1 MLPGPLQTRLLI
13 RTIRWPDMADKKL
26 RFDIEAN
33 SDEAKRA
40 LAELRS
46 AFDTTLGALKKQ
58 QGGIA
63 LFKAAQQDAA
73 KLEAQIKKLA
83 KAGGD
88 TTALNTALAAQRAT
102 LAQLSASLQKA
113 GIDTNALTAA
123 QARLRG
129 QVEQV
134 KRNFVSQSQS
144 VRDDLGGIEKKSAG
158 VGNALSGLFSKVAF
172 QLGAVLG
179 VGKIA
184 AMADEYA
191 SLQARLKLAS
201 RNSEEFAAANDDVV
215 RIASAARVPLA
226 QTAELYVRIAS
237 SVKDLDVA
245 QRDVAGVTEAVGLA
259 LKLSGASAAESG
271 SAMLQFSQAIASGV
285 LRGEEFNSVNEAA
298 PRLLQGLAK
307 SLGVPVGQLRE
318 MAKAGQLTREVLID
332 GLLKEL
338 PTLRTEAA
346 SLPDTIGGT
355 FTDLGNKLRI
365 VVGQFDQATGASKG
379 FAGVINAIGTTGI
392 EALAVVGANVA
403 FVFKGIGRDIGG
415 LAARLVALARGDFKS
430 FKFIGESMKQDA
442 EEARRELDAF
452 EKRILEGAGRVVQA
466 TEKTTEAA
474 SDRNA
479 AQKDLAA
486 RFADIKESETRRVEA
501 ALEAQVAAY
510 RKAQSEVSKIDSERI
525 ELAKRNAARL
535 ADLQAPKTKA
545 ADLNAK
551 DPTERLFN
559 QAAARASLQSLQAQQ
574 AAALAG
580 DDFDA
585 AIDLGER
592 ASALIAELNS
602 AGASAASVLASQQRE
617 VAALQDEALAGKAE
631 VAKAKAAE
639 AEAAVDALKKE
650 LESLKAVPVQV
661 DLKKAEESV
670 REAQKRMQAILD
682 GKPLSQRVNLS
693 TAGADLPAKAAG
705 GLLRG
710 PGTGTSDSILAR
722 VSNGEYVVRAAAV
735 KKLGLAR
742 LHAINQGRLPDLRA
756 AAMRVVE
763 SRRLAMRSAVERFP
777 RFADGGLIGNSV
789 GSLPR
794 PSAAGGGAS
803 TILNLTLPG
812 VGTFETHA
820 DAAVADS
827 LERALRT
834 AALKHGRRT

>member
-1 MLPGPLQTRLLI
+1 V
-13 RTIRWPDMADKKL
+13 ADKKL

-40 LAELRS
+40 LAELRRE
-46 AFDTTLGALKKQ
+46 FDTTLATLKKQ
-58 QGGIA
+58 QGDIGM
-63 LFKAAQQDAA
+63 FKAAQRDAA
-73 KLEAQIKKLA
+73 NLEKQIKTLA
-83 KAGGD
+83 KTGGD
-88 TTALNTALAAQRAT
+88 TTALNAALSAQRAT

-113 GIDTNALTAA
+113 GVDTNSLSTA
-123 QARLRG
+123 QAKLRN

-134 KRNFVSQSQS
+134 KRNFSAQSQS
-144 VRDDLGGIEKKSAG
+144 IRDDLGGIEKKSAG
-158 VGNALSGLFSKVAF
+158 VGAALSGLFSKLAF

-201 RNSEEFAAANDDVV
+201 RGSEEFAAANDDVV

-237 SVKDLDVA
+237 SVKDLGVA
-245 QRDVAGVTEAVGLA
+245 QRDIAGVTEAVGLA
-259 LKLSGASAAESG
+259 LKLSGASTAESS

-332 GLLKEL
+332 GLLKDL
-338 PTLRTEAA
+338 PTLRDEAA

-379 FAGVINAIGTTGI
+379 MAGVINGIGTTGI

-403 FVFKGIGRDIGG
+403 FVFKGIGREIGG
-415 LAARLVALARGDFKS
+415 IGAQLAALARGDFKGAGIIRDLIRS
-430 FKFIGESMKQDA
+430 DA
-442 EEARRELDAF
+442 AEARRELDQF
-452 EKRILEGAGRVVQA
+452 EKRILEGGKRIAKSTADTTQA
-466 TEKTTEAA
+466 AT
-474 SDRNA
+474 DRNT
-479 AQKDLAA
+479 AQKALAA
-486 RFADIKESETRRVEA
+486 RFAEIKEGETKRVKD
-501 ALEAQVAAY
+501 ALEEQVAAE
-510 RKAQSEVSKIDSERI
+510 RAAHSEFKKIENERA

-535 ADLQAPKTKA
+535 ADLLTPKAKP
-545 ADLNAK
+545 ADLNAA
-551 DPTERLFN
+551 DPTERFFN
-559 QAAARASLQSLQAQQ
+559 QAAARSQLQSLQAQQ
-574 AAALAG
+574 QAALAKG
-580 DDFDA
+580 DFDA
-585 AIDLGER
+585 ALDTGER
-592 ASALIAELNS
+592 ASALIAELNA
-602 AGASAASVLASQQRE
+602 AGANASSILASQQRE
-617 VAALQDEALAGKAE
+617 VAALQDEALAGKAAA
-631 VAKAKAAE
+631 AKAKADE
-639 AEAAVDALKKE
+639 AAAAVDALKKE

-670 REAQKRMQAILD
+670 REAQARMQAILD
-682 GKPLSQRVNLS
+682 GKPLTQSVRLS
-693 TAGADLPAKAAG
+693 AGGADLPAKADG

-735 KKLGLAR
+735 RKLGLAN
-742 LHAINQGRLPDLRA
+742 LHAINQGRLPDLHA
-756 AAMRVVE
+756 AARRVME
-763 SRRLAMRSAVERFP
+763 SRRTAFRSAVERRLP
-777 RFADGGLIGNSV
+777 RFADGGLIGGAV

-794 PSAAGGGAS
+794 PSASGGGGAS
-803 TILNLTLPG
+803 TVLNLTLPG
-812 VGTFETHA
+812 VGTFETRA

-827 LERALRT
+827 LQRALQLS
-834 AALKHGRRT
+834 ALKHGRRT

>member
-1 MLPGPLQTRLLI
+1 
-13 RTIRWPDMADKKL
+13 MADKKL

-88 TTALNTALAAQRAT
+88 TTQLNTALAAQRAT

-123 QARLRG
+123 QARLRT

-134 KRNFVSQSQS
+134 KRNFTAQAQS
-144 VRDDLGGIEKKSAG
+144 VSDELGNVERKTAG
-158 VGNALSGLFSKVAF
+158 VGAALSGLFSRIAF

-179 VGKIA
+179 VGKIVEMTDA
-184 AMADEYA
+184 ASNLA
-191 SLQARLKLAS
+191 ARLKLAS
-201 RNSEEFAAANDDVV
+201 RNAEEFAAANDDVV
-215 RIASAARVPLA
+215 RIASAARVPLS

-332 GLLKEL
+332 GLLKDL
-338 PTLRTEAA
+338 PALRSEAA

-379 FAGVINAIGTTGI
+379 FAGVINGIGTTAI
-392 EALAVVGANVA
+392 EALAVVGANTA
-403 FVFKGIGRDIGG
+403 FVFKAIGREIGG
-415 LAARLVALARGDFKS
+415 IAAQLVALARFDFQG
-430 FKFIGESMKQDA
+430 FKIIGELMKQDA
-442 EEARRELDAF
+442 EEARRDLDKF
-452 EKRILEGAGRVVQA
+452 EKRILEGAGRVAQA
-466 TEKTTEAA
+466 AEKTTQAT

-479 AQKDLAA
+479 AQKALAE
-486 RFADIKESETRRVEA
+486 RFAETVEGETKRVEA
-501 ALEAQVAAY
+501 AWEAQVAAQ
-510 RKAQSEVSKIDSERI
+510 RKAQSEAEKIDSERVS
-525 ELAKRNAARL
+525 LAEKNSKRL
-535 ADLQAPKTKA
+535 SDLLAPKAKP
-545 ADLNAK
+545 ADLNAQ
-551 DPTERLFN
+551 DPTERFFN
-559 QAAARASLQSLQAQQ
+559 QAAARSSLQALKAQQQ
-574 AAALAG
+574 AALASK
-580 DDFDA
+580 DFNQ
-585 AIDLGER
+585 AIDTGER
-592 ASALIAELNS
+592 ASALIADLNA
-602 AGASAASVLASQQRE
+602 AGADAASTLAAQQRE
-617 VAALQDEALAGKAE
+617 IAALQDAALAGKAAE
-631 VAKAKAAE
+631 AKAKAAE
-639 AEAAVDALKKE
+639 AAAAVDALKKE
-650 LESLKAVPVQV
+650 LASLKAVPVQV

-670 REAQKRMQAILD
+670 REAQRRMQDILN
-682 GKPLSQRVNLS
+682 GKPLTQRVNLA
-693 TAGADLPAKAAG
+693 TGGADLPAKAAG

-722 VSNGEYVVRAAAV
+722 VSNGEFVVRAAAV

-742 LHAINQGRLPDLRA
+742 LNAINQGRLPDLRA
-756 AAMRVVE
+756 AAMRMAE
-763 SRRLAMRSAVERFP
+763 SRQLAIRSAIDSRRIP
-777 RFADGGLIGNSV
+777 RFADGGLIASSV
-789 GSLPR
+789 ASQPR
-794 PSAAGGGAS
+794 PASGSAGAS
-803 TILNLTLPG
+803 RVLNLTLPG
-812 VGTFETHA
+812 VGSFEMQA
-820 DAAVADS
+820 QEAVADA
-827 LERALRT
+827 LERAVRT
-834 AALKHGRRT
+834 TALKHGRRN

>member
-1 MLPGPLQTRLLI
+1 
-13 RTIRWPDMADKKL
+13 MADKKL
-26 RFDIEAN
+26 RFEIEAN
-33 SDEAKRA
+33 SDEARRA
-40 LAELRS
+40 VAGLRRE
-46 AFDTTLGALKKQ
+46 FDTTLAALKKQ
-58 QGGIA
+58 QGDVA

-73 KLEAQIKKLA
+73 RLESQIKKLA

-88 TTALNTALAAQRAT
+88 TTALNTALAAQRAS

-113 GIDTNALTAA
+113 GIDTNSLTAA
-123 QARLRG
+123 QARLRT

-134 KRNFVSQSQS
+134 KRNFSAQAQS
-144 VRDDLGGIEKKSAG
+144 VSDELGNVERKSAG
-158 VGNALSGLFSKVAF
+158 VGNALSGLFSKLAF

-215 RIASAARVPLA
+215 RIASAARVPLS
-226 QTAELYVRIAS
+226 QTAELYVRIAG

-338 PTLRTEAA
+338 PALRSEAA

-392 EALAVVGANVA
+392 EALAVVGANIA
-403 FVFKGIGRDIGG
+403 FVFKGIGREIGG
-415 LAARLVALARGDFKS
+415 IAAQLVALARGDIEGFR
-430 FKFIGESMKQDA
+430 FIGDSMKRDA
-442 EEARRELDAF
+442 EEARRELDKF
-452 EKRILEGAGRVVQA
+452 EKRILEGAGRVVHA
-466 TEKTTEAA
+466 TEKTTQAT

-479 AQKDLAA
+479 AQKALAA
-486 RFADIKESETRRVEA
+486 RFAEIKESETQRVVA
-501 ALEAQVAAY
+501 ALEAQVAAQ
-510 RKAQSEVSKIDSERI
+510 RKAQSDAEKIDSERV

-535 ADLQAPKTKA
+535 ADIQAPKAKS

-551 DPTERLFN
+551 DPTERFFN

-574 AAALAG
+574 QAALAS

-592 ASALIAELNS
+592 ASSLIAELNS

-631 VAKAKAAE
+631 AAKAKAAE
-639 AEAAVDALKKE
+639 AAAAVDALKKE

-693 TAGADLPAKAAG
+693 TGGADLPAKAAG

-742 LHAINQGRLPDLRA
+742 LNAINQGRLPDLRA
-756 AAMRVVE
+756 AAMNVVE
-763 SRRLAMRSAVERFP
+763 SRRRAMRSAAERLP
-777 RFADGGLIGNSV
+777 HFADGGLIGNSV

-794 PSAAGGGAS
+794 PGASGGAS

-812 VGTFETHA
+812 VGSFETRA

-827 LERALRT
+827 LARALRG

>member
-1 MLPGPLQTRLLI
+1 MLQRPLQTRWLNV
-13 RTIRWPDMADKKL
+13 ADKKL

-33 SDEAKRA
+33 SDSAKRA
-40 LAELRS
+40 LTELQS

-58 QGGIA
+58 QGEVA
-63 LFKAAQQDAA
+63 LFKAAIADAA
-73 KLEAQIKKLA
+73 RLETQIKRLA

-88 TTALNTALAAQRAT
+88 TTALNTALTAQRAT

-113 GIDTNALTAA
+113 GIDTNALSAA

-134 KRNFVSQSQS
+134 KRNFSAQSQS
-144 VRDDLGGIEKKSAG
+144 VRDDLGGIEKKSVG
-158 VGNALSGLFSKVAF
+158 VSNALSGLFSKLAF

-237 SVKDLDVA
+237 SVKGLDVA

-259 LKLSGASAAESG
+259 LKLSGASAAESS

-285 LRGEEFNSVNEAA
+285 LRGEEFNSVNESA

-338 PTLRTEAA
+338 PTLRSEAA

-379 FAGVINAIGTTGI
+379 FAGVINSIGTTGI
-392 EALAVVGANVA
+392 EALAVLGANVA
-403 FVFKGIGRDIGG
+403 FVFKGIGREIGG
-415 LAARLVALARGDFKS
+415 IAAQMVALARFDFQGVKI
-430 FKFIGESMKQDA
+430 IGASMKQDA

-466 TEKTTEAA
+466 TEKTTQAA
-474 SDRNA
+474 ADRNT
-479 AQKDLAA
+479 AQKALAA
-486 RFADIKESETRRVEA
+486 RFAEIKESETQRVEA
-501 ALEAQVAAY
+501 ALEAQVAAH
-510 RKAQSEVSKIDSERI
+510 RKAQSEVEKIDSERV

-535 ADLQAPKTKA
+535 ADIQAPKAKA
-545 ADLNAK
+545 ADLNAN
-551 DPTERLFN
+551 DPTERFFN
-559 QAAARASLQSLQAQQ
+559 QAAARAQLQSLQAQQ
-574 AAALAG
+574 QAALAG
-580 DDFDA
+580 KDFDK

-592 ASALIAELNS
+592 ASALIAELNA
-602 AGASAASVLASQQRE
+602 AGANAASVLASQQRE

-631 VAKAKAAE
+631 AAKAKAAE
-639 AEAAVDALKKE
+639 AAAAIDALKRE
-650 LESLKAVPVQV
+650 FESLKSVPVQV
-661 DLKKAEESV
+661 DLKKAEASV
-670 REAQKRMQAILD
+670 REAQKRMQSILD
-682 GKPLSQRVNLS
+682 GKPLTQSVSL
-693 TAGADLPAKAAG
+693 TAGGADLPAKADG

-710 PGTGTSDSILAR
+710 PGSGTSDSILAR

-735 KKLGLAR
+735 RRLGLANM
-742 LHAINQGRLPDLRA
+742 HTINQGRLPDLRA
-756 AAMRVVE
+756 AAMRLAE
-763 SRRLAMRSAVERFP
+763 SRRLAIRSAIDRRIP
-777 RFADGGLIGNSV
+777 RFADGGLIAGSV

-794 PSAAGGGAS
+794 PSASGSGATS
-803 TILNLTLPG
+803 ILNLTLPG
-812 VGTFETHA
+812 VGTFETRA

>member
-1 MLPGPLQTRLLI
+1 MT
-13 RTIRWPDMADKKL
+13 TKKL
-26 RFDIEAN
+26 SFDIEAN
-33 SDEAKRA
+33 SDSAKRA

-46 AFDTTLGALKKQ
+46 AFDATLAALKKQ
-58 QGGIA
+58 QGEVA
-63 LFKAAQQDAA
+63 LFKAAQRDAA
-73 KLEAQIKKLA
+73 ALEKQIKALGR
-83 KAGGD
+83 AGGD
-88 TTALNTALAAQRAT
+88 TTALNTALSAQRAT

-134 KRNFVSQSQS
+134 KRNFVSQSQT
-144 VRDDLGGIEKKSAG
+144 VRDELGGIEKKSAG
-158 VGNALSGLFSKVAF
+158 VGNVLSGVFSKIGF
-172 QLGAVLG
+172 QLGAVLS

-184 AMADEYA
+184 TMSDEYA

-201 RNSEEFAAANDDVV
+201 RSTEEFAAANDDVV

-318 MAKAGQLTREVLID
+318 MAKAGQLTRDVLID
-332 GLLKEL
+332 GLLKDL

-379 FAGVINAIGTTGI
+379 FAGVINAVGTTGI

-403 FVFKGIGRDIGG
+403 FVFKGIGREIGG
-415 LAARLVALARGDFKS
+415 IAAQLVALATFDFKG
-430 FKFIGESMKQDA
+430 FKFIGEQMKKDA
-442 EEARRELDAF
+442 AEARRELDAF

-466 TEKTTEAA
+466 TEKTTRAM
-474 SDRNA
+474 SDRNV
-479 AQKDLAA
+479 AQKALAA
-486 RFADIKESETRRVEA
+486 RLAETVEGETKRVEA
-501 ALEAQVAAY
+501 ALEAQVAAQ
-510 RKAQSEVSKIDSERI
+510 RKAQSEAGKINSERV

-535 ADLQAPKTKA
+535 ADIQAPKAKS
-545 ADLNAK
+545 ADLNAN
-551 DPTERLFN
+551 DPTERFFN

-574 AAALAG
+574 QAALASN
-580 DDFDA
+580 DFDK

-592 ASALIAELNS
+592 ASSLIAELNS

-631 VAKAKAAE
+631 AAKAKAAE
-639 AEAAVDALKKE
+639 AVAAVDALKKE

-682 GKPLSQRVNLS
+682 GKPLTQSVSLS
-693 TAGADLPAKAAG
+693 AGGADLPAKADG

-722 VSNGEYVVRAAAV
+722 VSNGEYVVRARAV
-735 KKLGLAR
+735 RQLGLANM
-742 LHAINQGRLPDLRA
+742 HAINQGRLPDLRA
-756 AAMRVVE
+756 AAMRLMDG
-763 SRRLAMRSAVERFP
+763 RQLAIRSAIDRRIP
-777 RFADGGLIGNSV
+777 RFADGGLIAGSV

-794 PSAAGGGAS
+794 PSADGGGATS
-803 TILNLTLPG
+803 ILNLTLPG
-812 VGTFETHA
+812 VGTFETRA

>member
-1 MLPGPLQTRLLI
+1 MI
-13 RTIRWPDMADKKL
+13 
-26 RFDIEAN
+26 
-33 SDEAKRA
+33 
-40 LAELRS
+40 
-46 AFDTTLGALKKQ
+46 
-58 QGGIA
+58 
-63 LFKAAQQDAA
+63 
-73 KLEAQIKKLA
+73 
-83 KAGGD
+83 
-88 TTALNTALAAQRAT
+88 
-102 LAQLSASLQKA
+102 
-113 GIDTNALTAA
+113 
-123 QARLRG
+123 
-129 QVEQV
+129 
-134 KRNFVSQSQS
+134 
-144 VRDDLGGIEKKSAG
+144 
-158 VGNALSGLFSKVAF
+158 
-172 QLGAVLG
+172 
-179 VGKIA
+179 
-184 AMADEYA
+184 
-191 SLQARLKLAS
+191 
-201 RNSEEFAAANDDVV
+201 
-215 RIASAARVPLA
+215 
-226 QTAELYVRIAS
+226 
-237 SVKDLDVA
+237 
-245 QRDVAGVTEAVGLA
+245 
-259 LKLSGASAAESG
+259 
-271 SAMLQFSQAIASGV
+271 
-285 LRGEEFNSVNEAA
+285 
-298 PRLLQGLAK
+298 
-307 SLGVPVGQLRE
+307 
-318 MAKAGQLTREVLID
+318 
-332 GLLKEL
+332 
-338 PTLRTEAA
+338 
-346 SLPDTIGGT
+346 
-355 FTDLGNKLRI
+355 
-365 VVGQFDQATGASKG
+365 
-379 FAGVINAIGTTGI
+379 IGTTGI

-742 LHAINQGRLPDLRA
+742 LNAINQGRLPDLRA
-756 AAMRVVE
+756 AAMKLVE
-763 SRRLAMRSAVERFP
+763 SRQLAMRSVVGRLP
-777 RFADGGLIGNSV
+777 HFADGGLIASSV
-789 GSLPR
+789 SSLPR
-794 PSAAGGGAS
+794 PSDTGAGGAS
-803 TILNLTLPG
+803 RVLNLTLPG
-812 VGTFETHA
+812 VGSFEMQA
-820 DAAVADS
+820 QEAVADA
-827 LERALRT
+827 LERAVRT
-834 AALKHGRRT
+834 AALQHGRRA